1 MNITLKKYL
10 VVSFLVLSLGTTNH
24 VTAATETEIELTQ
37 VTNTVITNLEEALK
51 AVTAN
56 KLDKALDYIYVTQ
69 DSAIDILGACSISAK
84 KERGSTA
91 LKKARRQIN
100 KGDTA
105 GAAVSLKKAI
115 KIFKSLLLPVD
126 NGRPSI
132 VEWFK

>member
-1 MNITLKKYL
+1 M

-84 KERGSTA
+84 KNVVLLR
-91 LKKARRQIN
+91 LKKHVVKST
-100 KGDTA
+100 KGIQQ
-105 GAAVSLKKAI
+105 VLR
-115 KIFKSLLLPVD
+115 FL
-126 NGRPSI
+126 
-132 VEWFK
+132 